1 MFAWASTVYI
11 LCLLSSAACA
21 WLLIRSYVRSRT
33 LLLLWSAASF
43 LLLALN
49 NLLVV
54 VDLLVTPSVDMTI
67 ARELSSLA
75 AVLVL
80 LWTSSGKWTRSVT

>member
-1 MFAWASTVYI
+1 MLAATIYT

-21 WLLIRSYVRSRT
+21 WLLIRSFTRT
-33 LLLLWSAASF
+33 GTRLLLWAAACF
-43 LLLALN
+43 VLLAGN

-54 VDLLVTPSVDMTI
+54 VDLVLTGAAVD
-67 ARELSSLA
+67 LSLTRQLFSLA

-80 LWTSSGKWTRSVT
+80 LYGFIWELD